1 MFEKFTAQARE
12 AVVAAQETARSS
24 GAHAIDSRHLL
35 LALLD
40 QDGVAPRALRQV
52 GVEPATF
59 AGALRAELEGGLDAS
74 VARVRRHRPGCRPG
88 ASADAVFGEGALERA
103 RRAPRK
109 GHLPFAA
116 DGKKALEL
124 SLREAVRLHTRRID
138 GQALLLGLLRGTGS
152 PAEVALQRAV
162 TEAGSDVDALRAAVE
177 GPWSAAS

>member
-59 AGALRAELEGGLDAS
+59 AGALRAELESGLDAASLAS
-74 VARVRRHRPGCRPG
+74 VGIDLDAVRGR
-88 ASADAVFGEGALERA
+88 ADAVFGEGALERA

-162 TEAGSDVDALRAAVE
+162 TAAGSDVDALRAVVE
-177 GPWSAAS
+177 SPWSAAS